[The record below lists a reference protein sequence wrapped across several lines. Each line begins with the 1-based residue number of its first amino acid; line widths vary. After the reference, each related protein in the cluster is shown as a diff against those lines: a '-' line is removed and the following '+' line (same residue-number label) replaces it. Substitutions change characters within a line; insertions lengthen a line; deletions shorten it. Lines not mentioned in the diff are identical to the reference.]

1 MALFAAAGTAR
12 VGDTIINGNVTTGLF
27 EVRSTGLLRVTGT
40 INAAI
45 GARLGVSSLQVGSLA
60 TQGFLDLSAVDS
72 LVLADLAAQGQISL
86 ASDGSITAGNITT
99 GQSLV
104 LAANRPGATLTTGN
118 VRADGEIRL
127 SSNTTL
133 TAGTLSSGNRVFLTA
148 GGAITTGAI
157 DAGTVNPQ
165 QGASGVLFATSPGT
179 IRTGPINVSG
189 SATLSGVLGVT
200 TGNVTAPGGIVL
212 LDTGGINAGNLTT
225 SPSGFVYIAAHDLL
239 PQISFDQAGNPLFAA
254 LLASTPIRL
263 VGDITVGDATTGRF
277 IAAATGNFFVNNATA
292 ATSMLVDVGGTAT
305 LDFNINTPS
314 LTVTSSDIFLDPLAT
329 VGAAGGSILFNT
341 TGATTAIVGGANAA
355 AVPGTY
361 RLSNGEFGALRAS
374 SITVRSFAGGMTVDQ
389 LALPAIAPGQAA
401 NPGVTV
407 QTNGTMRV
415 TGAVTMAQAGADNR
429 LNLLADTRIEVV
441 QGSGSVRL
449 GAGLDTPAGTLAIT
463 TPRLWV
469 ASDSLLTQ
477 LAGNTLSGQARI
489 DAVNA
494 AGAPIVV
501 GGSIGAGTILIGTG
515 EEVLFQNS
523 GTDRLKAGFTT
534 GTGGLRIRRAF
545 EGNNPINVVING
557 RIQRADNSFATNRD
571 TLALVQLDPG
581 ISLVT
586 ADSTVNSCLIVS
598 ANCPGLLPDEIVQ
611 PVVTIV
617 NNIEELTPEQE
628 EQRAAAQAAAEKL
641 PIVLLQRLIDF
652 SPLFVDPDATDPVT
666 SGGNPALWMDPMPR
680 GVRAPGGLK

>member
-1 MALFAAAGTAR
+1 
-12 VGDTIINGNVTTGLF
+12 
-27 EVRSTGLLRVTGT
+27 
-40 INAAI
+40 
-45 GARLGVSSLQVGSLA
+45 
-60 TQGFLDLSAVDS
+60 
-72 LVLADLAAQGQISL
+72 
-86 ASDGSITAGNITT
+86 
-99 GQSLV
+99 
-104 LAANRPGATLTTGN
+104 
-118 VRADGEIRL
+118 
-127 SSNTTL
+127 
-133 TAGTLSSGNRVFLTA
+133 
-148 GGAITTGAI
+148 
-157 DAGTVNPQ
+157 
-165 QGASGVLFATSPGT
+165 
-179 IRTGPINVSG
+179 
-189 SATLSGVLGVT
+189 
-200 TGNVTAPGGIVL
+200 
-212 LDTGGINAGNLTT
+212 
-225 SPSGFVYIAAHDLL
+225 
-239 PQISFDQAGNPLFAA
+239 
-254 LLASTPIRL
+254 
-263 VGDITVGDATTGRF
+263 
-277 IAAATGNFFVNNATA
+277 
-292 ATSMLVDVGGTAT
+292 VDVGGTAT

-314 LTVTSSDIFLDPLAT
+314 LTVTSSDIELDPLAA

-401 NPGVTV
+401 NPGVTL

-515 EEVLFQNS
+515 EEVLIQNS
-523 GTDRLKAGFTT
+523 GTDQLKAGFTT

-586 ADSTVNSCLIVS
+586 ADSTVNGCLIVS

-628 EQRAAAQAAAEKL
+628 EQRAAAQAATEKL

-652 SPLFVDPDATDPVT
+652 SPLFVDNDATDPVT